1 MQRNQLSLGHFVGTG
16 TVGQACKST
25 ASPERLAT
33 SLQTFCAFGDPSEA
47 AVEASISASVV
58 GSALPCQG
66 VPWQLAEVASAFVF
80 ASEATVTSGPT
91 AAVVAAASASA
102 FVAAVAAVE
111 GTAAVA
117 VAALEPAAGRTASSS
132 VSGDGVFSSFDRLF
146 VALVAAV
153 EVEEASASE
162 VAVIAAVVDARTA
175 GR

>member
-1 MQRNQLSLGHFVGTG
+1 M
-16 TVGQACKST
+16 GQACKST
-25 ASPERLAT
+25 ASPEQLVA

-58 GSALPCQG
+58 GSALPCQE
-66 VPWQLAEVASAFVF
+66 VPWQLAEVASAFAS
-80 ASEATVTSGPT
+80 ASEAAVTSEPT
-91 AAVVAAASASA
+91 AAVVAVAFASA
-102 FVAAVAAVE
+102 FVAAIVAAVE

-132 VSGDGVFSSFDRLF
+132 VSDDGVFSFSSRLF

-162 VAVIAAVVDARTA
+162 VAAIAAVVDARTA